1 MQQYVSAIVENN
13 EFVNRCSYM
22 AEKLYYSMGEVAE
35 MFDVNPSLIR
45 YWGTRFAALRPK
57 RNKKG
62 NRMFTS
68 EDIET
73 LKLIHH
79 LVKERGMTLDG
90 ARKALSAERVVSRSE
105 VSAEME
111 LLERLQAVRAMLVQV
126 RDSYGVD
133 ESEVVDPVADAEL
146 TTVPQKAA
154 DEEPVVENPVAVA
167 EQMAEEPSVA
177 EEQIADEKPQPKKSK
192 STKKD
197 KKETSDMKPKQEK
210 MEQKR
215 ESRKQKQ
222 SESNLFDAS
231 TDKPAERPLP
241 FYEQTLF

>member
-1 MQQYVSAIVENN
+1 M
-13 EFVNRCSYM
+13 FDM

-90 ARKALSAERVVSRSE
+90 ARKALRAERVVARSE
-105 VSAEME
+105 SSAEME

-133 ESEVVDPVADAEL
+133 ESEVVDAMADAEPDSVES
-146 TTVPQKAA
+146 TEPIVAVDVDSSEQVA
-154 DEEPVVENPVAVA
+154 DESSKDLP
-167 EQMAEEPSVA
+167 AEEKVA
-177 EEQIADEKPQPKKSK
+177 RPKKVKAPKSEKKGESKRAKATETTPSEEPAKPAKAVKSAK
-192 STKKD
+192 STKPAA
-197 KKETSDMKPKQEK
+197 E
-210 MEQKR
+210 
-215 ESRKQKQ
+215 
-222 SESNLFDAS
+222 
-231 TDKPAERPLP
+231 PAERPVP

>member
-1 MQQYVSAIVENN
+1 
-13 EFVNRCSYM
+13 M

-62 NRMFTS
+62 NRMFTA

-90 ARKALSAERVVSRSE
+90 ARKALSAERTVSRAE
-105 VSAEME
+105 GSAEIE

-126 RDSYGVD
+126 RDSYGVEQD
-133 ESEVVDPVADAEL
+133 EIVEE
-146 TTVPQKAA
+146 QA
-154 DEEPVVENPVAVA
+154 DEEPIAIAPTAEAVA
-167 EQMAEEPSVA
+167 EKPTDEPTDEPTEVIATSEEVTEQPKEQPQEEQKEEQKPKKAAPKKQKTPKSDAPKAAKSAKATEKPAKKEPEAQSAEPS
-177 EEQIADEKPQPKKSK
+177 
-192 STKKD
+192 
-197 KKETSDMKPKQEK
+197 
-210 MEQKR
+210 
-215 ESRKQKQ
+215 
-222 SESNLFDAS
+222 
-231 TDKPAERPLP
+231 ERPLP

>member
-1 MQQYVSAIVENN
+1 
-13 EFVNRCSYM
+13 M

-62 NRMFTS
+62 NRMFTA

-90 ARKALSAERVVSRSE
+90 ARKALSAERTVSRAE
-105 VSAEME
+105 GSAEIE

-126 RDSYGVD
+126 RDSYGVEQD
-133 ESEVVDPVADAEL
+133 EIVEE
-146 TTVPQKAA
+146 QA
-154 DEEPVVENPVAVA
+154 DEEPIAIAPTAEAVA
-167 EQMAEEPSVA
+167 EKPIEEPAEVIATPEVVA
-177 EEQIADEKPQPKKSK
+177 EQPKEQPQEEQKEERKPKKTAPKKPKTPKSDAPKAAKSAKATEKPA
-192 STKKD
+192 
-197 KKETSDMKPKQEK
+197 KKEPEA
-210 MEQKR
+210 
-215 ESRKQKQ
+215 Q
-222 SESNLFDAS
+222 SAEPS
-231 TDKPAERPLP
+231 ERPLP

>member
-1 MQQYVSAIVENN
+1 M
-13 EFVNRCSYM
+13 FDM

-90 ARKALSAERVVSRSE
+90 ARKALRAERVVARSE
-105 VSAEME
+105 SSAEME

-133 ESEVVDPVADAEL
+133 ESEVVDAMADAEPIES
-146 TTVPQKAA
+146 TEPIVAVDVDSSEQVA
-154 DEEPVVENPVAVA
+154 DESPKDLL
-167 EQMAEEPSVA
+167 AEEKV
-177 EEQIADEKPQPKKSK
+177 ERPKKVKTPKSEKKGESKRAKATETTPSEEPAKPAKAVKSAK
-192 STKKD
+192 STKPAA
-197 KKETSDMKPKQEK
+197 E
-210 MEQKR
+210 
-215 ESRKQKQ
+215 
-222 SESNLFDAS
+222 
-231 TDKPAERPLP
+231 PAERPVP

>member
-1 MQQYVSAIVENN
+1 
-13 EFVNRCSYM
+13 M

-62 NRMFTS
+62 NRMFTA

-90 ARKALSAERVVSRSE
+90 ARKALSAERTVSRAE
-105 VSAEME
+105 GSAEIE

-126 RDSYGVD
+126 RDSYGVEQD
-133 ESEVVDPVADAEL
+133 EIVEE
-146 TTVPQKAA
+146 QA
-154 DEEPVVENPVAVA
+154 DEEPIAIAAETVAEKPTEEPTEVIATPEVVA
-167 EQMAEEPSVA
+167 EQPKEQPQ
-177 EEQIADEKPQPKKSK
+177 EEQKEEQKEEQTPKKTAPKTQKTPKSDAPKAAKSAKATEKPA
-192 STKKD
+192 
-197 KKETSDMKPKQEK
+197 KKEPEA
-210 MEQKR
+210 
-215 ESRKQKQ
+215 Q
-222 SESNLFDAS
+222 SAEPL
-231 TDKPAERPLP
+231 ERPLP

>member
-1 MQQYVSAIVENN
+1 
-13 EFVNRCSYM
+13 M

-62 NRMFTS
+62 NRMFTA

-90 ARKALSAERVVSRSE
+90 ARKALSAERTVSRAE
-105 VSAEME
+105 GSAEIE

-126 RDSYGVD
+126 RDSYGVEQD
-133 ESEVVDPVADAEL
+133 EIVEE
-146 TTVPQKAA
+146 QA
-154 DEEPVVENPVAVA
+154 DEEPIAIAAEAVA
-167 EQMAEEPSVA
+167 EKPADEPTEEPAEVIATPEVVA
-177 EEQIADEKPQPKKSK
+177 EQPKEQLQEEQKEEQKPKKTAPKKQKTPKSDAPKAAKSAKATEKPA
-192 STKKD
+192 
-197 KKETSDMKPKQEK
+197 KKEPEA
-210 MEQKR
+210 
-215 ESRKQKQ
+215 Q
-222 SESNLFDAS
+222 SAEPS
-231 TDKPAERPLP
+231 ERPLP

>member
-1 MQQYVSAIVENN
+1 
-13 EFVNRCSYM
+13 M

-62 NRMFTS
+62 NRMFTA

-90 ARKALSAERVVSRSE
+90 ARKALSAERTVSRAE
-105 VSAEME
+105 GSAEIE

-126 RDSYGVD
+126 RDSYGVEQD
-133 ESEVVDPVADAEL
+133 EIVEE
-146 TTVPQKAA
+146 QA
-154 DEEPVVENPVAVA
+154 DEEPIAIAAEAVA
-167 EQMAEEPSVA
+167 EKPAEEPTEVIA
-177 EEQIADEKPQPKKSK
+177 TPEEVTEQPKEQPQEEQKEEQKPKKAAPKKPKTPKSDAPKAAKSAKATEKPA
-192 STKKD
+192 
-197 KKETSDMKPKQEK
+197 KKEPKA
-210 MEQKR
+210 
-215 ESRKQKQ
+215 Q
-222 SESNLFDAS
+222 SAEPS
-231 TDKPAERPLP
+231 ERPLP

>member
-1 MQQYVSAIVENN
+1 
-13 EFVNRCSYM
+13 M

-62 NRMFTS
+62 NRMFTA

-90 ARKALSAERVVSRSE
+90 ARKALSAERTVSRAE
-105 VSAEME
+105 GSAEIE

-126 RDSYGVD
+126 RDSYGVEQD
-133 ESEVVDPVADAEL
+133 EIVEEQ
-146 TTVPQKAA
+146 T
-154 DEEPVVENPVAVA
+154 DEEPIAIAAEAVA
-167 EQMAEEPSVA
+167 EKPAEEPTEVIATPEVVA
-177 EEQIADEKPQPKKSK
+177 EQPKEQPQEEQKEEQKPKKTAPKKPKTPKSDAPKAAKSAKATEKPV
-192 STKKD
+192 
-197 KKETSDMKPKQEK
+197 KKEPEA
-210 MEQKR
+210 
-215 ESRKQKQ
+215 Q
-222 SESNLFDAS
+222 SAEPS
-231 TDKPAERPLP
+231 ERPLP

>member
-1 MQQYVSAIVENN
+1 
-13 EFVNRCSYM
+13 M

-62 NRMFTS
+62 NRMFTA

-90 ARKALSAERVVSRSE
+90 ARKALSAERTVSRAE
-105 VSAEME
+105 GSAEIE

-126 RDSYGVD
+126 RDSYGVEQD
-133 ESEVVDPVADAEL
+133 EIVEE
-146 TTVPQKAA
+146 QA
-154 DEEPVVENPVAVA
+154 DEEPIAISAEAVA
-167 EQMAEEPSVA
+167 EKPTDEPAEVIATPEVVAEQPKEQPQEEQKEEQKPKKTAPKKPKTPKSDAPKAAKSAKATEKPAKKEPEAQSAEPS
-177 EEQIADEKPQPKKSK
+177 
-192 STKKD
+192 
-197 KKETSDMKPKQEK
+197 
-210 MEQKR
+210 
-215 ESRKQKQ
+215 
-222 SESNLFDAS
+222 
-231 TDKPAERPLP
+231 ERPLP

>member
-1 MQQYVSAIVENN
+1 
-13 EFVNRCSYM
+13 M

-62 NRMFTS
+62 NRMFTA

-90 ARKALSAERVVSRSE
+90 ARKALSAERTVSRAE
-105 VSAEME
+105 GSAEIE

-126 RDSYGVD
+126 RDSYGVEQD
-133 ESEVVDPVADAEL
+133 EIVEE
-146 TTVPQKAA
+146 QA
-154 DEEPVVENPVAVA
+154 DEEPIAISAEAVA
-167 EQMAEEPSVA
+167 EKPIEEPAEEPAEVIATPEVVA
-177 EEQIADEKPQPKKSK
+177 EQPKEQPQEEQKEEQKPKKTAPKKQKTPKSDAPKAAKSAKATEKPA
-192 STKKD
+192 
-197 KKETSDMKPKQEK
+197 KKEPET
-210 MEQKR
+210 
-215 ESRKQKQ
+215 Q
-222 SESNLFDAS
+222 SAEPS
-231 TDKPAERPLP
+231 ERPLP

>member
-1 MQQYVSAIVENN
+1 
-13 EFVNRCSYM
+13 M

-62 NRMFTS
+62 NRMFTA

-90 ARKALSAERVVSRSE
+90 ARKALSAERTVSRAE
-105 VSAEME
+105 GSAEIE

-126 RDSYGVD
+126 RDSYGVEQD
-133 ESEVVDPVADAEL
+133 EIVEE
-146 TTVPQKAA
+146 QA
-154 DEEPVVENPVAVA
+154 DEEPIAIAAEAVA
-167 EQMAEEPSVA
+167 EKPAEEPTEIIATPEEPTEVIVTPEVVA
-177 EEQIADEKPQPKKSK
+177 EQPKEQPKEEQKEEQKPKKAAPKKQKTPKSDAPKAAKSAKATEKPA
-192 STKKD
+192 
-197 KKETSDMKPKQEK
+197 KKEPEA
-210 MEQKR
+210 
-215 ESRKQKQ
+215 Q
-222 SESNLFDAS
+222 SAEPS
-231 TDKPAERPLP
+231 ERPLP

>member
-1 MQQYVSAIVENN
+1 M
-13 EFVNRCSYM
+13 FDM

-90 ARKALSAERVVSRSE
+90 ARKALRAERVVARSE
-105 VSAEME
+105 SSAEME

-133 ESEVVDPVADAEL
+133 ESEVVDAMADAEPESVES
-146 TTVPQKAA
+146 TEPIVAVDVDSSDEVAVVCGEQVA
-154 DEEPVVENPVAVA
+154 DESPKNLP
-167 EQMAEEPSVA
+167 AEEKVA
-177 EEQIADEKPQPKKSK
+177 RPKKVKAPKSEKKGESKRAKATETTPSEEPAKPAKAVKSAK
-192 STKKD
+192 STKPAA
-197 KKETSDMKPKQEK
+197 E
-210 MEQKR
+210 
-215 ESRKQKQ
+215 
-222 SESNLFDAS
+222 
-231 TDKPAERPLP
+231 PAERPVP

>member
-1 MQQYVSAIVENN
+1 
-13 EFVNRCSYM
+13 M

-62 NRMFTS
+62 NRMFTA

-90 ARKALSAERVVSRSE
+90 ARKALSAERTVSRAE
-105 VSAEME
+105 GSAEIE

-126 RDSYGVD
+126 RDSYGVEQD
-133 ESEVVDPVADAEL
+133 EIVEE
-146 TTVPQKAA
+146 QA
-154 DEEPVVENPVAVA
+154 DEEPIAIAAEAVA
-167 EQMAEEPSVA
+167 EKPTEEPTEEPTEILATPEVVA
-177 EEQIADEKPQPKKSK
+177 EQPKEEPQEEQKEQPQEEQKPKKTAPKKQKTPKSDAPKAAKSAKATEKPA
-192 STKKD
+192 
-197 KKETSDMKPKQEK
+197 KKEPEA
-210 MEQKR
+210 
-215 ESRKQKQ
+215 Q
-222 SESNLFDAS
+222 SAEPS
-231 TDKPAERPLP
+231 ERPLP

>member
-1 MQQYVSAIVENN
+1 
-13 EFVNRCSYM
+13 M

-62 NRMFTS
+62 NRMFTA

-90 ARKALSAERVVSRSE
+90 ARKALSAERTVSRAE
-105 VSAEME
+105 GSAEIE

-126 RDSYGVD
+126 RDSYGVEQD
-133 ESEVVDPVADAEL
+133 EIVEE
-146 TTVPQKAA
+146 QA
-154 DEEPVVENPVAVA
+154 DEEPIAIAPTAEAVA
-167 EQMAEEPSVA
+167 EKPADEPTEEPAEVIATPEVVA
-177 EEQIADEKPQPKKSK
+177 EQPKEQPQEEQKEEKKPKKTAPKKQKTPKSDAPKAAKSAKATEKPV
-192 STKKD
+192 
-197 KKETSDMKPKQEK
+197 KKEPEA
-210 MEQKR
+210 
-215 ESRKQKQ
+215 Q
-222 SESNLFDAS
+222 SAEPS
-231 TDKPAERPLP
+231 ERPLP

>member
-1 MQQYVSAIVENN
+1 M
-13 EFVNRCSYM
+13 FDM

-90 ARKALSAERVVSRSE
+90 ARKALRAERVVARSE
-105 VSAEME
+105 SSAEME

-133 ESEVVDPVADAEL
+133 ESEVVDAMADAEPESVES
-146 TTVPQKAA
+146 TEPIVAVDVDPSEQVA
-154 DEEPVVENPVAVA
+154 DESPKDLP
-167 EQMAEEPSVA
+167 AEEKVA
-177 EEQIADEKPQPKKSK
+177 RPKKVKTPKSEKKGESK
-192 STKKD
+192 RAKAT
-197 KKETSDMKPKQEK
+197 ETTPSEEPAKPAKAVKSAKSAKPAAE
-210 MEQKR
+210 
-215 ESRKQKQ
+215 
-222 SESNLFDAS
+222 
-231 TDKPAERPLP
+231 PAERPVP

>member
-1 MQQYVSAIVENN
+1 
-13 EFVNRCSYM
+13 M

-62 NRMFTS
+62 NRMFTA

-90 ARKALSAERVVSRSE
+90 ARKALSAERTVSRAE
-105 VSAEME
+105 GSAEIE

-126 RDSYGVD
+126 RDSYGVEQD
-133 ESEVVDPVADAEL
+133 EIVEE
-146 TTVPQKAA
+146 QA
-154 DEEPVVENPVAVA
+154 DEEPIAIAAEAVA
-167 EQMAEEPSVA
+167 EKPTDEPTEEPTEVITTPEEVTEQPQ
-177 EEQIADEKPQPKKSK
+177 EEQKEEQKPKKAAPKKPKTPKSDAPKAAKSAKSTEKPA
-192 STKKD
+192 
-197 KKETSDMKPKQEK
+197 KKEPEAHSAEP
-210 MEQKR
+210 
-215 ESRKQKQ
+215 S
-222 SESNLFDAS
+222 
-231 TDKPAERPLP
+231 ERPLP

>member
-1 MQQYVSAIVENN
+1 M
-13 EFVNRCSYM
+13 FDM

-90 ARKALSAERVVSRSE
+90 ARKALRAERVVARSE
-105 VSAEME
+105 SSAEME

-133 ESEVVDPVADAEL
+133 ESEVVDAMADAESIES
-146 TTVPQKAA
+146 TEPIVAVDVDSSDEVAVVCEEQVA
-154 DEEPVVENPVAVA
+154 DESPKDLPTEEKVARPKKVKA
-167 EQMAEEPSVA
+167 PKSDKKGESKRAKATETTPSEEPAKPAKAVKSAKSAKPAA
-177 EEQIADEKPQPKKSK
+177 E
-192 STKKD
+192 
-197 KKETSDMKPKQEK
+197 
-210 MEQKR
+210 
-215 ESRKQKQ
+215 
-222 SESNLFDAS
+222 
-231 TDKPAERPLP
+231 PAERPVP

>member
-1 MQQYVSAIVENN
+1 
-13 EFVNRCSYM
+13 M

-62 NRMFTS
+62 NRMFTA

-90 ARKALSAERVVSRSE
+90 ARKALSAERTVSRAE
-105 VSAEME
+105 GSAEIE

-126 RDSYGVD
+126 RDSYGVEQD
-133 ESEVVDPVADAEL
+133 EIVEE
-146 TTVPQKAA
+146 QA
-154 DEEPVVENPVAVA
+154 DEEPIAISAEAVA
-167 EQMAEEPSVA
+167 EKPADEPTEEPAEVIATPEVVA
-177 EEQIADEKPQPKKSK
+177 EQPKEQPQEEQKPKKTAPKKQKTPKSDAPKAAKSAKATEKPA
-192 STKKD
+192 
-197 KKETSDMKPKQEK
+197 KKEPEA
-210 MEQKR
+210 
-215 ESRKQKQ
+215 Q
-222 SESNLFDAS
+222 SAEPS
-231 TDKPAERPLP
+231 ERPLP